1 MEPKR
6 VLKLGGTLAVLA
18 WLGWVLTGCVGISL
32 GVAAFTATPTAGVA
46 ALSVQFTNQSTGTP
60 TKFEWDFDSDGV
72 IDSNIPNPTYT
83 YTIPG
88 VYTVSLT
95 VTYGGLG
102 TSTETKEDY
111 IKVGNKGV
119 GVPGATHTTLAAA
132 VAAANPGDIIVVGA
146 GTYTG
151 DVTVTANGVTIMAAS
166 RPVLDGDL
174 IVDADS
180 VTIDGLE
187 ITGRLETTTGFQNLT
202 LTDCLIWGVVVN
214 INIDKADAVVNPATA
229 KHPAT
234 ENIQDAIDAANPGD
248 TIWVAPGIY
257 REYLHITTDNLTVQG
272 AGIDQSIIDLDGLMP
287 YWHYEGCSTSYAS
300 RAGVLISGYGSPD
313 EIVEG
318 VTFKGFTVKN
328 AGLNPPGGGS
338 YPEFLDPEG
347 DGQDDVRGIG
357 IGNGKNILI
366 QNCKVVNSGYYGIT
380 VGKARC
386 TSLKQSEGVTIDS
399 CISSNNHNSGINV
412 ADYTGPITITNN
424 ICSNNKMDWSWKD
437 PTRQYAGCG
446 IYVKGSKSSKTV
458 SGVISGNT
466 CSDNGFQ
473 GIVLHNYI
481 DGVVV
486 ENNIVTGHNLDED
499 GAGIFFY
506 AWGHPERCKN
516 VTIRNNTVTGNIRGI
531 VAYYASNSTIEDNTI
546 TTDSGTWYPD
556 QGAIKIDGSNNIT
569 VRNNTIGTSN
579 LDGTGISVVHWE
591 GVSGSYNNTI
601 TGNTITS
608 AKFAGIFISGDA
620 HDNTFTNN
628 TITGTTILTRWTGQP
643 YEETQGDGVF
653 IDDDAGTG
661 NVFHYNNIYG
671 NTDDGMENQIAT
683 MIDAENNWWG
693 CAAGP
698 SNPGCDTVVGNVDF
712 TPWLTSPVP

>member
-132 VAAANPGDIIVVGA
+132 VAVANPGDIIVVGA

-313 EIVEG
+313 EIVED
-318 VTFKGFTVKN
+318 VTFRGFTVKN

-338 YPEFLDPEG
+338 YPEFIDPEG

-357 IGNGKNILI
+357 IGNGKNILV

-446 IYVKGSKSSKTV
+446 IYVKGSSSSKTV